1 MTSNSS
7 PTLEAS
13 ERAWRYWFA
22 DGFTNLL
29 VGTGILLMSY
39 CLLDPPRWPPK
50 PLPFAAWA
58 LALFLYVS
66 SMVRHRQIVEWLK
79 ARMTYPRTGYVQ
91 PPQDCPEGIPGLSLR
106 GASTR
111 SPEAAQLY
119 SSRRQ
124 TTYLMLGLT
133 IVAAIAMVAIHQR
146 WVWTAA
152 GLIVGIAMAIAR
164 RQYRMT
170 WIVPVGFPIVGLL
183 TTLYVTSREKSPAVF
198 LVGWGVLFVLD
209 GGSALIRYLL
219 QNPAPKGPTA

>member
-1 MTSNSS
+1 MTSISS

-13 ERAWRYWFA
+13 QRAWRYWFA

-50 PLPFAAWA
+50 LLPMFIWA

-66 SMVRHRQIVEWLK
+66 SMIRHRQIVEWLK

-91 PPQDCPEGIPGLSLR
+91 PPQDCPEGIPALSLR
-106 GASTR
+106 GVSR
-111 SPEAAQLY
+111 SPEAARLH
-119 SSRRQ
+119 SSRRN

-133 IVAAIAMVAIHQR
+133 IVAAVAMIAIHQR

-152 GLIVGIAMAIAR
+152 GLIIGLAMAIAR

-183 TTLYVTSREKSPAVF
+183 TTLYVTSRQKAPAVF

-209 GGSALIRYLL
+209 GGTALTRYLL
-219 QNPAPKGPTA
+219 QNPAPKAPTA

>member
-1 MTSNSS
+1 MTHSS

-13 ERAWRYWFA
+13 QRAWQYWFA

-29 VGTGILLMSY
+29 VGAGILLMSY

-50 PLPFAAWA
+50 LLPMSAWA
-58 LALFLYVS
+58 LALFLYLS
-66 SMVRHRQIVEWLK
+66 SMIRHRQIVEWLK

-91 PPQDCPEGIPGLSLR
+91 APQDCPEGIPALSLR
-106 GASTR
+106 AATAR
-111 SPEAAQLY
+111 SPEAAQFY

-133 IVAAIAMVAIHQR
+133 VVAAIAMIAIHQR

-152 GLIVGIAMAIAR
+152 GLIIGLAMAIAR
-164 RQYRMT
+164 RQHRMS
-170 WIVPVGFPIVGLL
+170 WIVPVGFPVVGLL
-183 TTLYVTSREKSPAVF
+183 TTLYVTSRPKAPAVF

-209 GGSALIRYLL
+209 GGIALIRYLL
-219 QNPAPKGPTA
+219 QNPAPTEPAR